1 MRIFLLE
8 DEDAIGIG
16 LEYSLKQEGYEVVW
30 SRTQAEAMSFISEE
44 TFDLFFFFLNL
55 PDGNGYA
62 VCRAI

>member
-30 SRTQAEAMSFISEE
+30 SRTQAEAMRFISEE
-44 TFDLFFFFLNL
+44 TFDLFYTIPF
-55 PDGNGYA
+55 Y
-62 VCRAI
+62 